1 MNEYQE
7 LPFTE
12 IEIKPN
18 ACLHIV
24 NLNIPLCGKVP
35 NRFQRFMLKLVFGI
49 EIEVLKDV
57 D

>member
-7 LPFTE
+7 LPFME

-35 NRFQRFMLKLVFGI
+35 NRFQRFMLRLVFDI
-49 EIEVLKDV
+49 DIEVQENV
-57 D
+57 